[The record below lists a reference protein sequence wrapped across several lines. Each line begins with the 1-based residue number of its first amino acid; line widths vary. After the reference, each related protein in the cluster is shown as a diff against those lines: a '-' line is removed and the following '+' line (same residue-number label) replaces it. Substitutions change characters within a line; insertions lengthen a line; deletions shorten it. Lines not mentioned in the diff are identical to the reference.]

1 MEQKLDIRGSFL
13 EFFKSKGHQIYDSMP
28 LVPNDPTLLFT
39 NAGMVQFKDIFT
51 GTLPPPKGLR
61 ATSSQVCLR
70 AGGKHN
76 DLENVGY
83 TARHHTMFEM
93 LGNFSFGD
101 YFKKDAIKYA
111 WEFVTEVLKLPKEK
125 LYITV
130 HESDDEAY
138 NLWKEIVP
146 ISHIKRL
153 GDKDNFW
160 QMGDTGPCGPCSE
173 IFIDQ
178 GEEHFSGS
186 EDYFGGDGDR
196 FLEIWN
202 LVFMQFE
209 KSKDGKLT
217 PLPKPSI
224 DTGMGLERVQAVMEG
239 KTSNFDSS
247 IFTPLIKEVEKLC
260 NKPYKYET
268 GASYRVIADH
278 ARAVCFLLAQGVTFD
293 KEGRGYVLR
302 RILRRALRHGYL
314 LGIKGAFLY
323 KVVDKVIDELSYHY
337 SYLKEKRENILELC
351 KLEELRFLDTLESG
365 MKLFKEELSACE
377 AKGEKIFSG
386 EVAFK
391 LYDTFGFPLDLTLD
405 MLKDTI
411 LSLDIASFEACME
424 TQKARSSASWKGSG
438 DEGVNENFKHLVQ
451 SLLSKFGKNE
461 FVGYEYASLESKI
474 LSLLDSEF
482 NEVSTLKEGQKGYVL
497 FAKTPLYP
505 QGGGPLGEAGK
516 LYKDTKLVA
525 EVLDT
530 KKYHDLIISSILSK
544 DTLNVN
550 ETIKIEVS
558 NDRFE
563 IKKHHSATHLLHA
576 VLHEVL
582 GSSIA
587 QAGSLVLKD
596 RLRFDFTYHKAL
608 DSTSLDLIESK
619 VNALIA
625 SALSTKVEH
634 LSKEDAIAK
643 GAKALFN
650 EKYGDTV
657 RVVSFGSESIEL
669 CGGLHVNNTAEINS
683 FYITKEGSVSSGVRR
698 IEAVCGL
705 SAYEYA
711 STHIRGLKNLEN
723 TLKTKDILGLVAKL
737 KSTLKAD
744 SSIQEASFK
753 AELINNVPCV
763 ISLASGNL
771 KAHIDNFKNANVK
784 CAIFLL
790 QASDDKASLVLGS
803 KGVELDCNMWLKS
816 MSTLGLKGGGRKDF
830 LQAGLKLE
838 EGKSLDSKLVD
849 EILSKAKAYLES
861 NLKG

>member
-1 MEQKLDIRGSFL
+1 MEKKLDIRGAFL
-13 EFFKSKGHQIYDSMP
+13 EFFQNKGHTIYESMP

-125 LYITV
+125 LYVTV
-130 HESDDEAY
+130 HTSDDEAY
-138 NLWKEIVP
+138 DLWKEIVP
-146 ISHIKRL
+146 VSHIKRL

-178 GEEHFSGS
+178 GEENFNGE

-202 LVFMQFE
+202 LVFMQYE
-209 KSKDGKLT
+209 RDKEGNLK

-224 DTGMGLERVQAVMEG
+224 DTGMGLERVQAIMEG
-239 KTSNFDSS
+239 KTSNFGSS
-247 IFTPLIKEVEKLC
+247 IFTPLITEVEKLC
-260 NKPYKYET
+260 GKPYAYET

-365 MKLFKEELSACE
+365 MKLFKEELETCE
-377 AKGEKIFSG
+377 ARGEKVFSG

-405 MLKDTI
+405 MLKDTN
-411 LSLDIASFEACME
+411 LSLDIKAFEVCME
-424 TQKARSSASWKGSG
+424 AQKARSSNTWKGSG
-438 DEGVNENFKHLVQ
+438 DEGVNENFKVLTQ
-451 SLLSKFGKNE
+451 ELLNKFGKND
-461 FVGYEYASLESKI
+461 FVGYEFSELSAKV

-482 NEVSTLKEGQKGYVL
+482 KEVASLKEGEEGYVL

-505 QGGGPLGEAGK
+505 QGGGPLGEGGS
-516 LYKDTKLVA
+516 LYKGEKEVA
-525 EVLDT
+525 EVCDT
-530 KKYHDLIISSILSK
+530 KKYYDLIFSKILAKASLSV
-544 DTLNVN
+544 DEELL
-550 ETIKIEVS
+550 IKVS
-558 NDRFE
+558 PDRFE

-576 VLHEVL
+576 VLQEVL
-582 GSSIA
+582 GPSVA

-608 DSTSLDLIESK
+608 DALNLELIESK
-619 VNALIA
+619 VNELIA
-625 SALSTKVEH
+625 KALPAEIEF
-634 LSKEDAIAK
+634 LSKKDALAK

-650 EKYGDTV
+650 EKYGDVV
-657 RVVSFGSESIEL
+657 RVLSFGSESVEL
-669 CGGLHVNNTAEINS
+669 CGGLHVNNTSEINS
-683 FYITKEGSVSSGVRR
+683 FYITKESSVSSGVRR

-705 SAYEYA
+705 SAFEYA
-711 STHIRGLKNLEN
+711 RGNIKELKTLES

-737 KSTLKAD
+737 KTSLKQD
-744 SSIQEASFK
+744 SNLQEASFK
-753 AELINNVPCV
+753 VENINNIPCV

-771 KAHIDNFKNANVK
+771 KAQVDTFKNSHAK

-790 QASDDKASLVLGS
+790 QASEDKASLVLGS
-803 KGVELDCNMWLKS
+803 KGIDLDCNLWLKS
-816 MSTLGLKGGGRKDF
+816 MSELGVKGGGRKDF
-830 LQAGLKLE
+830 LQAGLRSEGDKGLE
-838 EGKSLDSKLVD
+838 SKTIELVLKAAKS
-849 EILSKAKAYLES
+849 YLEA
-861 NLKG
+861 NL